1 MHAAGLAEKGF
12 DSITTSAIL
21 KFMKTAV
28 SFHTILFIILLGFFG
43 LSASGPQRK
52 GTQRDFGYK
61 KNYNFTTNW
70 FTQHIR
76 VWNDVLAPFSG
87 KADIHYLEV
96 GVFEGRAMIWML
108 ENILTHPTSRA
119 TAVDIFPD
127 GLQQLFTRNIRRSGC
142 ADRVKVIKG
151 GSQTVLKKL
160 PPGSFDIIYI
170 DGDHSAPAVLTDAVL
185 SWSLLKDGG
194 ILIFD
199 DYHYKLEERSPG
211 RRPKISIDA
220 FAASFAEY
228 IDTLHVG
235 PQFMIRKK
243 EKIYWEGD

>member
-1 MHAAGLAEKGF
+1 
-12 DSITTSAIL
+12 
-21 KFMKTAV
+21 MKTAV
-28 SFHTILFIILLGFFG
+28 PFHIILLVLFF
-43 LSASGPQRK
+43 LSLDISAAGPQQKRAHH
-52 GTQRDFGYK
+52 DFGYK
-61 KNYNFTTNW
+61 KNYNFTTDW
-70 FTQHIR
+70 FTPHIR
-76 VWNDVLAPFSG
+76 VWTDVLAPYTG

-127 GLQQLFTRNIRRSGC
+127 HLQQLFTRNIRRSGC
-142 ADRVKVIKG
+142 AERVKVIKG
-151 GSQTVLKKL
+151 SSQTVLKNL
-160 PPGSFDIIYI
+160 SPGSFDIIYI

-185 SWSLLKDGG
+185 SWSLLKVGG

-199 DYHYKLEERSPG
+199 DYHYKLEERSPE
-211 RRPKISIDA
+211 RRPKVSIDA
-220 FAASFAEY
+220 FTVSFREY

-235 PQFMIRKK
+235 SQFIIRKK